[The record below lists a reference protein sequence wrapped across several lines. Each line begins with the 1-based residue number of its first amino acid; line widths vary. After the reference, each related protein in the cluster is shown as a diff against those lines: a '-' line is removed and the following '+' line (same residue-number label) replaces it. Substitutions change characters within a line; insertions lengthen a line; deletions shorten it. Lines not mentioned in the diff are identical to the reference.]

1 MTCGRSLV
9 AGAAAVTPLLLT
21 DELACCAGDVGTVF
35 RRYPGMWQVFVEDLE
50 APGRYK
56 LIAERPSSPA
66 GWACLTLLLKAYTIF
81 CCQPIGPVT
90 PLLQVGF
97 SHWEVSLPATRLCRH
112 VVGFAVHFSGFNK
125 LLAA

>member
-1 MTCGRSLV
+1 MV
-9 AGAAAVTPLLLT
+9 GAAAVTAGLLT

-66 GWACLTLLLKAYTIF
+66 GEGLPHFALSSLHNP
-81 CCQPIGPVT
+81 CCRPIRPVN
-90 PLLQVGF
+90 PLL
-97 SHWEVSLPATRLCRH
+97 
-112 VVGFAVHFSGFNK
+112 
-125 LLAA
+125 